1 MSAFTFTAPIVTEE
15 DEREERAALTDDERE
30 RLRKDVYGGEQL
42 VTETEE
48 MLQNGTRMIRE
59 ALLAIP
65 DEEKEAYL
73 EALEIAP
80 LLVERE
86 SDPVAFLRCEKYDAG
101 AAARRL
107 VVYWEIRKKTF
118 GAERTFLPMTQRGA
132 MAEDMEYLEKALIVM
147 LPDDEHDR
155 AVFHW
160 DRIRCIRAVAP
171 RDSVVRCFFY
181 MTQVLCERQN
191 AQRRGYVQTINFRV
205 SVHLHLY
212 RVASEADMWQVHFPD
227 TLRLVY

>member
-1 MSAFTFTAPIVTEE
+1 MSAFTFTAPIVTVE
-15 DEREERAALTDDERE
+15 DERLEREALTDDERKKLHE
-30 RLRKDVYGGEQL
+30 DVYGGEQL

-48 MLQNGTRMIRE
+48 MLQNGTRMLRE

-65 DEEKEAYL
+65 DVEKVAYL

-86 SDPVAFLRCEKYDAG
+86 SDPVAFLRCENYDAVS
-101 AAARRL
+101 AARRL
-107 VVYWEIRKKTF
+107 VVYWDIRKKTF
-118 GAERTFLPMTQRGA
+118 GAERAFLPMTQSGA
-132 MAEDMEYLEKALIVM
+132 MADDMEYLEKALFVM
-147 LPDDEHDR
+147 LPDDEHER

-160 DRIRCIRAVAP
+160 DRIRSIRSVAP

-181 MTQVLCERQN
+181 MTQVLCERSN

-205 SVHLHLY
+205 SAH
-212 RVASEADMWQVHFPD
+212 W
-227 TLRLVY
+227 

>member
-1 MSAFTFTAPIVTEE
+1 
-15 DEREERAALTDDERE
+15 
-30 RLRKDVYGGEQL
+30 
-42 VTETEE
+42 
-48 MLQNGTRMIRE
+48 LQNGTQLLRE
-59 ALLAIP
+59 SLLAIP
-65 DEEKEAYL
+65 DEEKAAYL

-86 SDPVAFLRCEKYDAG
+86 SDPVAFLRCENYDAG

-107 VVYWEIRKKTF
+107 VLYWDIRKKTF
-118 GAERTFLPMTQRGA
+118 GAERAFLPMTQSRA

-147 LPDDEHDR
+147 LPDDEHER

-160 DRIRCIRAVAP
+160 DRVRCIRSVAP

-181 MTQVLCERQN
+181 MTQVLCERKN

-205 SVHLHLY
+205 SVHC
-212 RVASEADMWQVHFPD
+212 VASEADS
-227 TLRLVY
+227 

>member
-1 MSAFTFTAPIVTEE
+1 MSAFTFTAPIVTVE
-15 DEREERAALTDDERE
+15 DERLELAALTDDERE

-48 MLQNGTRMIRE
+48 MLQDGTRMLRE

-65 DEEKEAYL
+65 DEEKVAYL
-73 EALEIAP
+73 EALVIAP

-86 SDPVAFLRCEKYDAG
+86 SDPVAFLRCEKYDAVS
-101 AAARRL
+101 AAHRL
-107 VVYWEIRKKTF
+107 VVYWVIRKKHF
-118 GAERTFLPMTQRGA
+118 GAERAFLPMTQSGA
-132 MAEDMEYLEKALIVM
+132 MAADMEYLEKALIVM
-147 LPDDEHDR
+147 LPDDEHER
-155 AVFHW
+155 AVYHW

-181 MTQVLCERQN
+181 MTQVLCERPN

-205 SVHLHLY
+205 SAHF
-212 RVASEADMWQVHFPD
+212 ASSFPD
-227 TLRLVY
+227 TLRLVLC

>member
-1 MSAFTFTAPIVTEE
+1 MSAFTFTAPIVTVE
-15 DEREERAALTDDERE
+15 DERLELAALTDDERE

-42 VTETEE
+42 VNETEE
-48 MLQNGTRMIRE
+48 MLQNGTQLLRE
-59 ALLAIP
+59 SLLAIP
-65 DEEKEAYL
+65 DEEKAAYL

-86 SDPVAFLRCEKYDAG
+86 SDPVAFLRCENYDAG

-107 VVYWEIRKKTF
+107 VLYWDIRKKTF
-118 GAERTFLPMTQRGA
+118 GAERAFLPMTQSRA

-147 LPDDEHDR
+147 LPDDKHER

-160 DRIRCIRAVAP
+160 DRVRCIRSVAP

-181 MTQVLCERQN
+181 MTQVLCERKN

-205 SVHLHLY
+205 SVHC
-212 RVASEADMWQVHFPD
+212 VASEADS
-227 TLRLVY
+227 